1 MYKTKIC
8 LRLAYILF
16 PLMLRW
22 RKEKMVEPSKR
33 DWKLYREKIGEW
45 QEHYMEKLV
54 KEYADYLCSDLP
66 ASTKFWEIEKRIKR
80 DRKTPGVC
88 IELRKSDMFWDIAG
102 LIHDKVI
109 SMDDLEE
116 FSDDLKEAVVLILR
130 R

>member
-1 MYKTKIC
+1 
-8 LRLAYILF
+8 
-16 PLMLRW
+16 
-22 RKEKMVEPSKR
+22 MVEPSKR
-33 DWKLYREKIGEW
+33 DWKLYREKIGDW

-66 ASTKFWEIEKRIKR
+66 ASTKFWEMEKRIRR

-102 LIHDKVI
+102 LINDRVI

-116 FSDDLKEAVVLILR
+116 FSDGLKEAVALILKR
-130 R
+130 